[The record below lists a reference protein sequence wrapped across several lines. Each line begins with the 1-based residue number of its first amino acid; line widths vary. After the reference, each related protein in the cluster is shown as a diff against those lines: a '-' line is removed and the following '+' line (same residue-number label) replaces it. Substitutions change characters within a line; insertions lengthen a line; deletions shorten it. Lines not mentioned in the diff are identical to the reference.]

1 MNKVNTAL
9 IAVMLAMTL
18 SCQKIDRTK
27 PPETKDL
34 PAFKLPSVYETELPN
49 GLRVVLV
56 EDRRFPLVT
65 LRLAFEGGSK
75 FDPKDLPG
83 LAEAAA
89 SLLTEGTASRPSK
102 QIAEELADMGGSLKA
117 AAGPDGFTI
126 QGNVLAENLPKLMD
140 LLADVTLHAS
150 FPQDEVQLYKKRRTQ
165 ELMAERSDA
174 AFWADEK
181 IAAVVF
187 GEHPYSRLN
196 PTPESIARLDRV
208 QLAKFRDSRL
218 APNNA
223 VLILLGA
230 IPPRI
235 ESLELIRSRLGP
247 WQKKE
252 LPPAPSAP
260 FPTPARKILLVDRPG
275 SVQADIRVGHIAVDR
290 ADPDYFP
297 LLVAN
302 TILGGGASSRM
313 FMNIREKQ
321 GFAYDAHSSLQPRKT
336 GGLFTAVTQV
346 RNEVLEPALKAV
358 EEELQRLI
366 REPVP
371 SSELTDVKNYLS
383 GTFVMGLETQNG
395 LANQLAT
402 VKLMGLP
409 DSYLETFT
417 ARVREVTPAQIQAVA
432 AKYFS
437 PQAASL
443 VVVGDASKIRP
454 ALEKFGSVTVEKA
467 Q

>member
-1 MNKVNTAL
+1 MNKACLLLLSV
-9 IAVMLAMTL
+9 VLAMTV
-18 SCQKIDRTK
+18 SCKKIDRTK

-34 PAFKLPSVYETELPN
+34 PAFKLPATFETALPN
-49 GLRVVLV
+49 GLRVVLL
-56 EDRRFPLVT
+56 EDRRLPLVT

-83 LAEAAA
+83 LAQATA

-102 QIAEELADMGGSLKA
+102 QIAEELAEIGGSLRA

-126 QGNVLAENLPKLMD
+126 HGNALAENLPRLLD

-165 ELMAERSDA
+165 ELLAERSEA
-174 AFWADEK
+174 AYWADEK

-187 GEHPYSRLN
+187 GPHPYARLN
-196 PTPESIARLDRV
+196 PTLESIAKLDRGALV
-208 QLAKFRDSRL
+208 QFRDTRL
-218 APNNA
+218 VPNNA

-230 IPPRI
+230 LPPR
-235 ESLELIRSRLGP
+235 EDALKLVRARFEG
-247 WQKKE
+247 WEKKE
-252 LPPAPSAP
+252 APPAPAP
-260 FPTPARKILLVDRPG
+260 EFPQPVRQIVLVDRPG

-290 ADPDYFP
+290 SHPDYFP
-297 LLVAN
+297 LFVAN

-371 SSELTDVKNYLS
+371 EDELNDTKNYLC
-383 GTFVMGLETQNG
+383 GNFVMGLETQNG

-417 ARVREVTPAQIQAVA
+417 ARVRAVTPAEIQAVA
-432 AKYFS
+432 ARYFS

-443 VVVGDASKIRP
+443 VVVGDARQIRP
-454 ALEKFGSVTVEKA
+454 TLEKFGKVTVEKA

>member
-1 MNKVNTAL
+1 MNKANLSL
-9 IAVMLAMTL
+9 ILVVFAMTV
-18 SCQKIDRTK
+18 SCQRIDRTK
-27 PPETKDL
+27 PPKTKDL
-34 PAFKLPSVYETELPN
+34 PAFKLPSTFETTLPN

-83 LAEAAA
+83 LAQATA
-89 SLLTEGTASRPSK
+89 SLLTEGTANRPSK
-102 QIAEELADMGGSLKA
+102 QIAEELAEIGGALQA
-117 AAGPDGFTI
+117 AAGPDGFTL
-126 QGNVLAENLPKLMD
+126 QGNVLAENLPRLLD
-140 LLADVTLHAS
+140 LLADVTLNAS

-165 ELMAERSDA
+165 ELIAERSEA

-181 IAAVVF
+181 INAIVF
-187 GEHPYSRLN
+187 GAHPYGRLN
-196 PTPESIARLDRV
+196 PTPESIARLDRDRLI
-208 QLAKFRDSRL
+208 QFRDSRL
-218 APNNA
+218 VPNNA

-230 IPPRI
+230 LPPR
-235 ESLELIRSRLGP
+235 EETLKLIRARFEA
-247 WQKKE
+247 WTKKD
-252 LPPAPSAP
+252 LAQPPAPE
-260 FPTPARKILLVDRPG
+260 FPAPARQILLIDRPG
-275 SVQADIRVGHIAVDR
+275 SVQADVRIGHLAVDR
-290 ADPDYFP
+290 AHPDYFP

-336 GGLFTAVTQV
+336 AGLFTAVTQV
-346 RNEVLEPALKAV
+346 RNEVLEPAVKAV

-371 SSELTDVKNYLS
+371 AEELNDTKNYLS
-383 GTFVMGLETQNG
+383 GNFVMGLETQNG

-417 ARVREVTPAQIQAVA
+417 ARVRAVTPAEIQAVA

-437 PQAASL
+437 PEAASL
-443 VVVGDASKIRP
+443 VVVGDASKIR
-454 ALEKFGSVTVEKA
+454 ATLEKFGKVTVEKA